1 MKKMPDWIWPV
12 IRVSVLTL
20 LFSLYLAYVL
30 ALDEQRHR
38 TDGWPASSESRG
50 SNDREMANAERRGV

>member
-1 MKKMPDWIWPV
+1 MKKMPDWVWPV

-50 SNDREMANAERRGV
+50 SN

>member
-12 IRVSVLTL
+12 IRVSVLTF
-20 LFSLYLAYVL
+20 LFWLYLAYVF

-38 TDGWPASSESRG
+38 TDGWPASSVPTG
-50 SNDREMANAERRGV
+50 SN